1 MLIGMCG
8 GGDGVSCC
16 RPRSS
21 VDPRRLNQSSGVILQ
36 GLNVLMRAVKCQP
49 SITLGP
55 EFSEEQVIA
64 RRDSLSGGGRGGGG
78 GLGGTGGFRRR
89 SVDGKPSA
97 VKGHTRHE
105 RPRLVPS
112 EGGGADV

>member
-21 VDPRRLNQSSGVILQ
+21 VDAWRLNQSSGVILHS
-36 GLNVLMRAVKCQP
+36 LYMLMRAVKCQL

-55 EFSEEQVIA
+55 EFPEEQVIA

-78 GLGGTGGFRRR
+78 VGWGGYWRIQTSLGRW
-89 SVDGKPSA
+89 
-97 VKGHTRHE
+97 
-105 RPRLVPS
+105 
-112 EGGGADV
+112 